1 MAKTFSFN
9 VKSTPEELFQILKK
23 TAENTNGIEFTGNE
37 KAGAGKGK
45 GFEGSYKMQKKN
57 NSNQVDITITKKPWI
72 IPWSLIE
79 TKLSEKSAKW

>member
-45 GFEGSYKMQKKN
+45 GFEGSI
-57 NSNQVDITITKKPWI
+57 S
-72 IPWSLIE
+72 
-79 TKLSEKSAKW
+79 